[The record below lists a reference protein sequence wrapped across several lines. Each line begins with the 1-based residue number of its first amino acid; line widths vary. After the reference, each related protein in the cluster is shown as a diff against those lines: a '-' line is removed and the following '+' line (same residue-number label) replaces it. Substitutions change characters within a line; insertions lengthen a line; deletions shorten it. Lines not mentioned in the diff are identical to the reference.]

1 MNGGINFYIGN
12 HPEATGLYVHIP
24 NVSDRPVEQVLS
36 SSDALALLVRR
47 LEAAG
52 WRIEPEPVAEPTLTP
67 PARTR

>member
-1 MNGGINFYIGN
+1 
-12 HPEATGLYVHIP
+12 
-24 NVSDRPVEQVLS
+24 VEQVLA

-52 WRIEPEPVAEPTLTP
+52 WHIEPEPLAEPTLTP